1 MSEYSLIGIFF
12 SAPVGFSTNPGD
24 CLFLPVPCEV
34 KYLDAERSGCKFFFY
49 RNAKKNQGSNCILM
63 SKFCT
68 FLVDMLSS
76 AKSNE
81 SRSAPLIS
89 DMDHLE
95 IAITKLQE
103 MLERISKYVDSVVVS
118 FCIEVLKDKGILN
131 VNFDGL
137 IGW

>member
-1 MSEYSLIGIFF
+1 MF
-12 SAPVGFSTNPGD
+12 
-24 CLFLPVPCEV
+24 
-34 KYLDAERSGCKFFFY
+34 
-49 RNAKKNQGSNCILM
+49 
-63 SKFCT
+63 

-118 FCIEVLKDKGILN
+118 FCIKGQKDIEC
-131 VNFDGL
+131 
-137 IGW
+137 

>member
-1 MSEYSLIGIFF
+1 
-12 SAPVGFSTNPGD
+12 
-24 CLFLPVPCEV
+24 
-34 KYLDAERSGCKFFFY
+34 
-49 RNAKKNQGSNCILM
+49 
-63 SKFCT
+63 
-68 FLVDMLSS
+68 MLAS

-118 FCIEVLKDKGILN
+118 HYSGMERVETDIDMV
-131 VNFDGL
+131 
-137 IGW
+137 

>member
-1 MSEYSLIGIFF
+1 
-12 SAPVGFSTNPGD
+12 
-24 CLFLPVPCEV
+24 
-34 KYLDAERSGCKFFFY
+34 
-49 RNAKKNQGSNCILM
+49 
-63 SKFCT
+63 
-68 FLVDMLSS
+68 MLAS

-118 FCIEVLKDKGILN
+118 LLSGKKDRCGY
-131 VNFDGL
+131 
-137 IGW
+137 

>member
-1 MSEYSLIGIFF
+1 
-12 SAPVGFSTNPGD
+12 
-24 CLFLPVPCEV
+24 
-34 KYLDAERSGCKFFFY
+34 
-49 RNAKKNQGSNCILM
+49 M
-63 SKFCT
+63 SKSCT